1 MKSGQAGNVKQ
12 PIGLRNAGKKNQDEK
27 SQDTEWKLKVPL
39 HVLIIKRCW
48 KRKPPDIRRFYSP
61 SPHLLQTP
69 ESSGPVGGAG
79 APGAAAAN
87 ASWFKHTSPHTHQHM
102 HICTGNLL
110 NPRSL
115 SIFAAFRR
123 TQKAEGNFETWPASV
138 NMTAL
143 NHMADEAISPIDYWL
158 SKVAKFS
165 FKSTQNTNFQLRLRS
180 PTKINHF

>member
-1 MKSGQAGNVKQ
+1 MKS
-12 PIGLRNAGKKNQDEK
+12 LRTQNKSGKFHCVFWP
-27 SQDTEWKLKVPL
+27 S
-39 HVLIIKRCW
+39 KRCW
-48 KRKPPDIRRFYSP
+48 KRKAPDIRRFYSP

-79 APGAAAAN
+79 APGAAAAS

-138 NMTAL
+138 NRTAL
-143 NHMADEAISPIDYWL
+143 NHMAHEAIGPIDYWL
-158 SKVAKFS
+158 SKVPNSHLKAPKTPTFS
-165 FKSTQNTNFQLRLRS
+165 GDWGVQNKPLLEMLLKS
-180 PTKINHF
+180 